1 MVKLPEWK
9 AWWFPVT
16 RGDVMS
22 SEIIRRGK
30 EGIYYANVTYMGIRL
45 RDRLKTVNRD
55 EAQRRLIELKLAVER
70 GDYQKAKQTFDD
82 LVARYKPRSERKAL
96 ILRVHL
102 LPEFSGKKI
111 SEIDIDAW
119 ANDQAERHPESTC
132 KKHFQVMKEL
142 GFELPKVKFKQ
153 GKRFNREQI
162 LSEEQVL
169 RVIDQFVNPR
179 YRFVCLISAYSGL
192 RLKNVVHLKRNEVN
206 LKDGWLNIK
215 SQSKTGK
222 PVSIPIGPGLR
233 KVFKL
238 FKVWPLRD
246 EDRFFPALK
255 EKPISVQVGR
265 AFKKAGVSW
274 GSFHHFRHF
283 AACELINNGVPLE
296 VVREFL
302 GHSDIKSTLVY
313 ARLKGEKLKEA
324 VSGFDTTLTQ
334 IEGQQFDWAVND
346 WKE

>member
-1 MVKLPEWK
+1 MVNLPDWK
-9 AWWFPVT
+9 ARGFPVT
-16 RGDVMS
+16 RGKVMS
-22 SEIIRRGK
+22 SEIVRRGK
-30 EGIYYANVTYMGIRL
+30 EGIYYANVTYMGVRL
-45 RDRLKTVNRD
+45 RDRLKTVDRD

-82 LVARYKPRSERKAL
+82 LLEKYKPSKERKAL
-96 ILRVHL
+96 IIRVHL
-102 LPEFSGKKI
+102 MPEFSGKKL
-111 SEIDIDAW
+111 SEIDVDAW
-119 ANDQAERHPESTC
+119 ANDQAKRHPESTC

-142 GFELPKVKFKQ
+142 GFELPKVKFIQ

-169 RVIDQFVNPR
+169 RVITQFVNPR
-179 YRFVCLISAYSGL
+179 YRFVCLVSAYSGL

-222 PVSIPIGPGLR
+222 PVSVPITPGLR
-233 KVFKL
+233 KIFKL
-238 FKVWPLRD
+238 IKVWPLRD
-246 EDRFFPALK
+246 QDRFFPNIS

-265 AFKKAGVSW
+265 SFKKAGIPW

-313 ARLKGEKLKEA
+313 ARLKGEKLQEA

-334 IEGQQFDWAVND
+334 IEGQQFDRAVSD
-346 WKE
+346 

>member
-1 MVKLPEWK
+1 MINLPDWK
-9 AWWFPVT
+9 ARWFPVT
-16 RGDVMS
+16 RGEFMS
-22 SEIIRRGK
+22 SEIVRRGK

-45 RDRLKTVNRD
+45 RDRLKTVDRD
-55 EAQRRLIELKLAVER
+55 EAQRRIIELKLSVER

-82 LVARYKPRSERKAL
+82 LLAKYKPSKERKAL

-102 LPEFSGKKI
+102 MPEFSGKKL
-111 SEIDIDAW
+111 SEIDVDAW

-162 LSEEQVL
+162 LSQEQVL
-169 RVIDQFVNPR
+169 RVITQFVNPR
-179 YRFVCLISAYSGL
+179 YRFVCLVSAYSGL
-192 RLKNVVHLKRNEVN
+192 RLKNVVHLKRSEVN

-215 SQSKTGK
+215 SQSKTGR
-222 PVSIPIGPGLR
+222 PVSVPITPGLR

-238 FKVWPLRD
+238 IKVWPLRD
-246 EDRFFPALK
+246 QDRFFPNIS

-265 AFKKAGVSW
+265 SFKKAGIPW

-313 ARLKGEKLKEA
+313 ARLKGEKLQEA

-334 IEGQQFDWAVND
+334 IEGQQFDRAVSD
-346 WKE
+346 

>member
-1 MVKLPEWK
+1 MP
-9 AWWFPVT
+9 
-16 RGDVMS
+16 
-22 SEIIRRGK
+22 SEIIRRNKHGS
-30 EGIYYANVTYMGIRL
+30 YYANVSYMGVRL
-45 RDRLKTVNRD
+45 RDCLKTVNRN
-55 EAQRRLIELKLAVER
+55 EAQRRLIELKHLVER

-82 LVARYKPRSERKAL
+82 LVSKYKPRKERKAL

-102 LPEFSGKKI
+102 MPEFSGKKL
-111 SEIDIDAW
+111 SEIDVDAW

-169 RVIDQFVNPR
+169 RVITQFINPR
-179 YRFVCLISAYSGL
+179 YRLVSLVSAYSGL
-192 RLKNVVHLKRNEVN
+192 RLKNVVHLKRSEVN

-222 PVSIPIGPGLR
+222 PVSIPITPGLR
-233 KVFKL
+233 KVFKWI
-238 FKVWPLRD
+238 KVWPLRN
-246 EDRFFPALK
+246 EDRFFPNVS

-265 AFKKAGVSW
+265 AFKKAGIPW

-313 ARLKGEKLKEA
+313 ARLKGEKLQEA

-334 IEGQQFDWAVND
+334 IEGQQFDWAVSD
-346 WKE
+346 

>member
-1 MVKLPEWK
+1 MINLPHWK
-9 AWWFPVT
+9 ARWFPVT
-16 RGDVMS
+16 RGEVMS
-22 SEIIRRGK
+22 SEIVRRGK

-45 RDRLKTVNRD
+45 RDRLKTVDRD
-55 EAQRRLIELKLAVER
+55 EAQRRIIELKLSVER

-82 LVARYKPRSERKAL
+82 LLAKYKPSKERKAL

-102 LPEFSGKKI
+102 MPEFSGKKL
-111 SEIDIDAW
+111 SEIDVNAW

-162 LSEEQVL
+162 LSQEQVL
-169 RVIDQFVNPR
+169 RVITQFVNPR
-179 YRFVCLISAYSGL
+179 YRFVCLVSAYSGL
-192 RLKNVVHLKRNEVN
+192 RLKNVVHLKLSEVN

-215 SQSKTGK
+215 SQSKTGR
-222 PVSIPIGPGLR
+222 PVSVPITPGLR

-238 FKVWPLRD
+238 IKVWPLRD
-246 EDRFFPALK
+246 QDRFFPNIS

-265 AFKKAGVSW
+265 SFKKAGIPW

-313 ARLKGEKLKEA
+313 ARLKGEKLQEA

-334 IEGQQFDWAVND
+334 IEGQQFDRAVSD
-346 WKE
+346 

>member
-9 AWWFPVT
+9 ARWFPVT
-16 RGDVMS
+16 RGEVMS

-30 EGIYYANVTYMGIRL
+30 EGIYYANVTYMGKRL

-111 SEIDIDAW
+111 SEIDIDTW
-119 ANDQAERHPESTC
+119 TNDQAVRHPESTC

-142 GFELPKVKFKQ
+142 GFKLPKVKFKQ
-153 GKRFNREQI
+153 GKKFNREQI

-222 PVSIPIGPGLR
+222 PVSVPIGPGLR

-334 IEGQQFDWAVND
+334 IEGQQFDWAVSD
-346 WKE
+346 

>member
-1 MVKLPEWK
+1 MINLPDWK
-9 AWWFPVT
+9 ARGFPVT
-16 RGDVMS
+16 RGKVMS
-22 SEIIRRGK
+22 SEIVRRGK
-30 EGIYYANVTYMGIRL
+30 EGIYYANVTYMGVRL
-45 RDRLKTVNRD
+45 RDRLKTVDRD

-82 LVARYKPRSERKAL
+82 LLAKYKPIKERKAL

-102 LPEFSGKKI
+102 MPEFSGKKI
-111 SEIDIDAW
+111 SEIDVDAW

-169 RVIDQFVNPR
+169 RVITQFVNPR
-179 YRFVCLISAYSGL
+179 YRFVCLVSAYSGL
-192 RLKNVVHLKRNEVN
+192 RLKNVVHLKRSEVN

-222 PVSIPIGPGLR
+222 PVSVPITPGLR
-233 KVFKL
+233 KIFKL
-238 FKVWPLRD
+238 IKVWPLRD
-246 EDRFFPALK
+246 QDRFFSNIS

-265 AFKKAGVSW
+265 SFKKAGIPW

-283 AACELINNGVPLE
+283 AACELINNGVPIE

-313 ARLKGEKLKEA
+313 ARLKGEKLQEA

-334 IEGQQFDWAVND
+334 IEGQQFDWAVSD
-346 WKE
+346 

>member
-1 MVKLPEWK
+1 MINLPDWK
-9 AWWFPVT
+9 ARGFPVT
-16 RGDVMS
+16 RGEVMS
-22 SEIIRRGK
+22 SEIVRRGK

-45 RDRLKTVNRD
+45 RDRLKTVDRD
-55 EAQRRLIELKLAVER
+55 EAQRRIIELKLSVER

-82 LVARYKPRSERKAL
+82 LLAKYKPSKERKAL

-102 LPEFSGKKI
+102 MPEFSGKKL
-111 SEIDIDAW
+111 SEIDVDAW

-169 RVIDQFVNPR
+169 RVITQFVNPR
-179 YRFVCLISAYSGL
+179 YRFVCLVSAYSGL
-192 RLKNVVHLKRNEVN
+192 RLKNVVHLKRSEVN

-215 SQSKTGK
+215 SQSKTGR
-222 PVSIPIGPGLR
+222 PVSVPITPGLR

-238 FKVWPLRD
+238 IKVWPLRD
-246 EDRFFPALK
+246 QDRFFPNIS

-265 AFKKAGVSW
+265 SFKKAGIPW

-283 AACELINNGVPLE
+283 AACELINNGVPIE

-313 ARLKGEKLKEA
+313 ARLKGEKLQEA

-334 IEGQQFDWAVND
+334 IEGQQFDRAVSD
-346 WKE
+346 

>member
-1 MVKLPEWK
+1 MINLPDWK
-9 AWWFPVT
+9 ARWFPVT
-16 RGDVMS
+16 RGEVMS
-22 SEIIRRGK
+22 SEIVRRGK

-45 RDRLKTVNRD
+45 RDRLKTVDRD
-55 EAQRRLIELKLAVER
+55 EAQSRIIELKISVKR

-82 LVARYKPRSERKAL
+82 LLAKYKPIKERKAL

-102 LPEFSGKKI
+102 MPEFSGKKL
-111 SEIDIDAW
+111 SEIDVDAW

-162 LSEEQVL
+162 LSQEQVL
-169 RVIDQFVNPR
+169 RVITQFVNPR
-179 YRFVCLISAYSGL
+179 YRFVCLVSAYSGL
-192 RLKNVVHLKRNEVN
+192 RLKNVVHLKLSEVN

-215 SQSKTGK
+215 SQSKTGR
-222 PVSIPIGPGLR
+222 PVSVPITPGLR

-238 FKVWPLRD
+238 IKVWPLRD
-246 EDRFFPALK
+246 QDRFFLILARNQLAYRLVDLLK
-255 EKPISVQVGR
+255 RQGYL
-265 AFKKAGVSW
+265 GV
-274 GSFHHFRHF
+274 SFHHFRHF

-313 ARLKGEKLKEA
+313 ARLKGEKLQEA

-334 IEGQQFDWAVND
+334 IESQQFD
-346 WKE
+346 